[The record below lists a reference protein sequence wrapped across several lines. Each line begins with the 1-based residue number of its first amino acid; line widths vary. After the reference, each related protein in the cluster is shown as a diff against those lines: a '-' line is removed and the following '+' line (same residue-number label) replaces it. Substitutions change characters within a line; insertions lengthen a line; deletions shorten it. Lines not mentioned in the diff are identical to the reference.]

1 MERSDVIVSLSD
13 AIATVMDKEE
23 LFRTIDRQLK
33 RVLEYNLGGIIL
45 LNRKKNEA
53 SFFWAGTH
61 DGVTETSEISEHHNT
76 PLEELWREPFI
87 TVGKN
92 IAISRL
98 DLRNDE
104 RIRKDERIGLVVER
118 LRIEETIN
126 VPMRNQGTI
135 IGFLI
140 LGYSKVGQLSDSEFP
155 FLETITN
162 LIAGAVIS
170 TLHIEEVNYRQ
181 RINQLQLDLTNR
193 MIGVI
198 NQPNVFQY
206 LAKELSR
213 IIDLDFLNLVVV
225 SPNLFAN
232 VEVSYVKES
241 NGEFRFVR
249 LPGEIKLTPQEQ
261 EILEFPFNTPED
273 VIRFSDEE
281 IDMIK
286 KKKEVDGAR
295 IPIAEM
301 QSGAYLNLKGN
312 SEAQILLF
320 LASKSATAFSADDIE
335 ILNTLLPQLRLILE
349 NYYAFAEIHD
359 LTKQLQLENIS
370 LLEEINDKTQ
380 SSVIIAESKEM
391 AHVLRRL
398 KQVAGTDSTVLLE
411 GETGVGK
418 EVIAGAIHRQ
428 SAHSSGPM
436 IKVNCAALPSQLIES
451 ELFGHEKGAFTG
463 AIDRR
468 LGKFEL
474 ASKGTI
480 FLDEIGELSLELQAK
495 LLRVIQEK
503 EFERV
508 GGKEIIRSNA
518 RLIAA
523 TNRNLSQ
530 EVTLGRFRADLF
542 FRLNVF
548 PITIPSLR
556 HRREDIPAF
565 INFFIEKYCRRIGKP
580 KMQID
585 PDDISLLMNYNW
597 PGNVRELEHT
607 IERAVIISQ
616 GSLLDLSSFK
626 PALEQ
631 LPGDSALLPFKTLEE
646 LEIEH
651 ILKALHRTGG
661 KVSGEH
667 GAAKLL
673 GLNAKTL
680 DSRMRKLGIT
690 KTVQIS
696 VKS

>member
-1 MERSDVIVSLSD
+1 MVKSDVIVSLSD
-13 AIATVMDKEE
+13 AIATLMDKEE
-23 LFRTIDRQLK
+23 LFRTIDHQLK
-33 RVLEYNLGGIIL
+33 SILKYNLGGIIL
-45 LNRKKNEA
+45 LNRNKNEA
-53 SFFWAGTH
+53 SFFWTGS
-61 DGVTETSEISEHHNT
+61 DDNETDIGQISEHNNI

-92 IAISRL
+92 LAPSRL
-98 DLRNDE
+98 DLRHDDRVKNDE
-104 RIRKDERIGLVVER
+104 RLGSVVR
-118 LRIEETIN
+118 RWNIEETIN

-140 LGYSKVGQLSDSEFP
+140 LGYSRVGFIPDSEFP

-170 TLHIEEVNYRQ
+170 TLHFEEINYRQ

-206 LAKELSR
+206 LAKELSM
-213 IIDLDFLNLVVV
+213 IIPLDFLNLVVV
-225 SPNLFAN
+225 SPSLFAN
-232 VEVSYVKES
+232 VEISYVKEAD
-241 NGEFRFVR
+241 GAFKFVR
-249 LPGEIKLTPQEQ
+249 LPTEIKLTPE
-261 EILEFPFNTPED
+261 EHGLHEFPFGPSDD
-273 VIRFSDEE
+273 VIRFTEEE
-281 IDMIK
+281 IEMIK
-286 KKKEVDGAR
+286 QTKEVNGAK
-295 IPIAEM
+295 ISIEEIK
-301 QSGAYLNLKGN
+301 SGAYLNLKGN
-312 SEAQILLF
+312 SDAQILLF
-320 LASKSATAFSADDIE
+320 LASKSASAFSPDDIE
-335 ILNTLLPQLRLILE
+335 VLNTLLPQLRLILE

-359 LTKQLQLENIS
+359 LSKQLQLENIS
-370 LLEEINDKTQ
+370 LLKEINDKTE

-418 EVIAGAIHRQ
+418 EVIAGAIHKQ
-428 SAHSSGPM
+428 STHANGPL

-463 AIDRR
+463 AIERKI
-468 LGKFEL
+468 GKFEL

-480 FLDEIGELSLELQAK
+480 FLDEIGELSLELQSK

-530 EVTLGRFRADLF
+530 EVSMGRFRADLF

-548 PITIPSLR
+548 PITLPPLR
-556 HRREDIPAF
+556 QRRADIPPF
-565 INFFIEKYCRRIGKP
+565 INFFVEKYCRRIGKP
-580 KMQID
+580 RMQID
-585 PDDISLLMNYNW
+585 PDDVSLLMNYNW

-616 GSLLDLSSFK
+616 GAMLDLSSFK

-631 LPGDSALLPFKTLEE
+631 LAGETTALPFKTLEE
-646 LEIEH
+646 IEIEH

-661 KVSGEH
+661 KVSGEN

-673 GLNAKTL
+673 GLNSKTL
-680 DSRMRKLGIT
+680 DSRMKKLGIT
-690 KTVQIS
+690 KTVHIS